1 MVRKMMFIICLMMIT
16 FAATADST
24 FKFSANSIDAGSL
37 KTKMEHNIS
46 SLLTAID
53 NAGNSGQSL
62 NLMGVDIEV
71 EAKNRLEALWSDI
84 RFVCDNDINIKKCL
98 EDYQG
103 FQVRNI
109 PITIKAKDSS
119 YDQSLNREL
128 TISLSKSGVITG
140 VRLSWELQQD
150 VESMLRSS
158 GSVADS
164 RQRREILK
172 WVEDFRSYYNEKNV
186 KCLDQIFSNDALII
200 TGSVV
205 MQNKRNGDF
214 GVQLEEKVKY
224 KVQSKEE
231 YISNLSRVF
240 RNNSRI
246 NVKFDHISVMMHGA
260 KPNIYG
266 VTLHQTWQSGTY
278 HDEGWLFLL
287 WDFNDP
293 EHPKIHVRTWQPE
306 QIASKDG
313 VFTLNDFFI
322 P

>member
-1 MVRKMMFIICLMMIT
+1 MVQKIISLVFILSVT
-16 FAATADST
+16 LHLNAEVT
-24 FKFSANSIDAGSL
+24 FKFSANSISDGYL
-37 KTKMEHNIS
+37 KNKMEKNIS
-46 SLLTAID
+46 GLLTAID
-53 NAGNSGQSL
+53 NAGTSGSNL
-62 NLMGVDIEV
+62 NLSGLDMEQG
-71 EAKNRLEALWSDI
+71 AKNRLEALWSDA
-84 RFVCDNDINIKKCL
+84 RFICDNNVNVKRCL

-103 FQVRNI
+103 YQVRNI
-109 PITIKAKDSS
+109 PITIKPIDTN

-128 TISLSKSGVITG
+128 TISLNKNGVITG
-140 VRLSWELQQD
+140 VRMAWELQQD
-150 VESMLRSS
+150 VESMLKSS
-158 GSVADS
+158 GSVSDS

-172 WVEDFRSYYNEKNV
+172 WVEDFRSYYNEKNI
-186 KCLDQIFSNDALII
+186 KSLDQIFSNDALII

-205 MQNKRNGDF
+205 QQSKRAGDMGF
-214 GVQLEEKVKY
+214 QMEEKVKY
-224 KVQSKEE
+224 KVQTKEE

-240 RNNSRI
+240 RNNSKI

-266 VTLHQTWQSGTY
+266 VTLHQTWNSGAY

-306 QIASKDG
+306 QMATKDG
-313 VFTLNDFFI
+313 VFTLDDFFI